1 MMHSF
6 KNVKIT
12 YALAISYE
20 ITVFELYTRSLDEDY
35 YNSLSN
41 LCLHVLKTMAKMKN
55 IRLCAACLGI
65 CLRFISN
72 PPDGITKTKT
82 CKTETSGVVINSL
95 GNAT

>member
-41 LCLHVLKTMAKMKN
+41 LCLHVLKTMAKM
-55 IRLCAACLGI
+55 
-65 CLRFISN
+65 
-72 PPDGITKTKT
+72 
-82 CKTETSGVVINSL
+82 
-95 GNAT
+95 